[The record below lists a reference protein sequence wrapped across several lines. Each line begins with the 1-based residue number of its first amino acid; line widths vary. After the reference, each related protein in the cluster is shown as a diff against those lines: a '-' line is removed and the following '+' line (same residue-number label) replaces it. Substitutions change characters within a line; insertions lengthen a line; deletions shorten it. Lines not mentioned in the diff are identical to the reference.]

1 MAFGIDRSAYLIKE
15 GRITIGDWAPG
26 SITTTDPVGS
36 GFTSDGD
43 MGDFQQGTLSP
54 QLTREY
60 ADFLVGTPG
69 KLTRKDLIR
78 KQWMWSATFAQYNTD
93 LMALVQGLDV
103 ELGDYDI
110 GWVGSDEV
118 LQGFNGYTITTER
131 VDATPFILAQ
141 FYAKVTATEV
151 GPTFPGTAHST
162 YNFMS
167 EAFEHPYYIT
177 NSDDT
182 HNYGFIALGPT
193 PS

>member
-1 MAFGIDRSAYLIKE
+1 MPYGIDRGQYLIKE
-15 GRITIGDWAPG
+15 GRITVGAWAPG
-26 SITTTDPVGS
+26 SVTNTDPVGS

-43 MGDFQQGTLSP
+43 LGDFQQGSLSP

-60 ADFLVGTPG
+60 AEFLVGTPG
-69 KLTRKDLIR
+69 KLSRKDLVR
-78 KQWMWSATFAQYNTD
+78 KQWMWSATFAQYNVD
-93 LMALVQGLDV
+93 LMALVQGLDI

-110 GWVGSDEV
+110 AYVGSDEV
-118 LQGFNGYTITTER
+118 VQEILGYTITTAR
-131 VDATPFILAQ
+131 VDGTPFIMGQ
-141 FYAKVTATEV
+141 WYAKVTATDV

-167 EAFEHPYYIT
+167 ESFEHPYYT
-177 NSDDT
+177 ENPDDT